1 MINPDFSLAYYWDRL
16 VTITAL
22 RSRIR
27 FPGAE
32 HIAFW
37 LERRTRD
44 RKVANSNP
52 GRSGGRIFFSSQLCV
67 LTLIRCSFHPRVTAV
82 ARIKPRSFCQKCR

>member
-44 RKVANSNP
+44 RKVASSNS
-52 GRSGGRIFFSSQLCV
+52 GKSGGRISSPDKTVCADSYSV
-67 LTLIRCSFHPRVTAV
+67 FVPPPCY
-82 ARIKPRSFCQKCR
+82 RSGT

>member
-67 LTLIRCSFHPRVTAV
+67 LTLIRCSFHSHPQLPCYRGGT
-82 ARIKPRSFCQKCR
+82 